1 MAERVS
7 RRLRPAVVFRIQ
19 KTMPEIWMPMSI
31 NRHATVWLRRISATC
46 AVLASWLAV
55 PGLIAATVISTEA
68 EAKTPGSTYCFYGV
82 CHRVKS
88 IAETQALVGKEEAIQ
103 TSFYDDCKNDKYN
116 PCGLTSS
123 GERFNPDEPDNAASP
138 IYPDGTTLLLWN
150 PETEKAAVVR
160 VNNAGPYWGK
170 RTLDVSRATAERLGF
185 KGRGT
190 AKLKVRVMK
199 APKPAEAKYRRNR
212 KYKPVPGDIGRYES
226 ADAANAGANA
236 FMALEKMA
244 TALLAPITGGAMMG
258 HPSEPT
264 TNVAEAVT
272 QHVKTRT
279 ASRSSRARSSRRYAK
294 SHRGSKSARYARAK
308 SRKRVYAS
316 RRAHGKSRVA
326 SKSRSHRGRYA
337 SASHRSRR
345 HYSSTRSQRRYGSA
359 RSGRTREASRVDR
372 RGREG

>member
-1 MAERVS
+1 
-7 RRLRPAVVFRIQ
+7 
-19 KTMPEIWMPMSI
+19 MPMSI
-31 NRHATVWLRRISATC
+31 NRHAMVWLRTISATG

-55 PGLIAATVISTEA
+55 PGLIAVTVVSTQA

-88 IAETQALVGKEEAIQ
+88 IAETQALVGKEEALQ
-103 TSFYDDCKNDKYN
+103 TSFYDDCKKDKYN

-123 GERFNPDEPDNAASP
+123 GEKFNADTPDNAASP

-150 PETEKAAVVR
+150 PDTEKAAVVR

-170 RTLDVSRATAERLGF
+170 RKLDVSRATAERLGF

-212 KYKPVPGDIGRYES
+212 KYKPVPGDIGRYQS

-244 TALLAPITGGAMMG
+244 TALLAPITGRAIGG
-258 HPSEPT
+258 QPSEPT
-264 TNVAEAVT
+264 SNIAQAVSQRVT
-272 QHVKTRT
+272 HT
-279 ASRSSRARSSRRYAK
+279 ASRSKARSTKRRYAK
-294 SHRGSKSARYARAK
+294 SHRRGKSTKYAHARSKKKRAVA
-308 SRKRVYAS
+308 SRKSHA
-316 RRAHGKSRVA
+316 KSRVA
-326 SKSRSHRGRYA
+326 SRQHRGRYVA
-337 SASHRSRR
+337 ASHSSRR
-345 HYSSTRSQRRYGSA
+345 KYSNAKSQRRYGNA
-359 RSGRTREASRVDR
+359 RSNRTREASRAYR